1 MFDER
6 ALGEKIRA
14 VLRPYASNWS
24 GSLGRGDLVIP
35 HADLS
40 RLVEAIVDASR
51 DALEAHSPATEHELF
66 HELSESRKLASIQ
79 DQATRLRE
87 RFHILVRQR

>member
-6 ALGEKIRA
+6 VLGEKIRA

-40 RLVEAIVDASR
+40 RVVEAIVDASR
-51 DALEAHSPATEHELF
+51 DTLESHSPATDYELF
-66 HELSESRKLASIQ
+66 QELSESRKLVSVQ
-79 DQATRLRE
+79 DQAARLRE
-87 RFHILVRQR
+87 RFHVLTRQR